1 MAGHEGSPGTLRSG
15 QQAGPVARAPGL
27 DADATEVL
35 GALIQLPGGEP
46 REPVTVETIAATCAA
61 PRHLPSRQ
69 TDVLLCRRWF
79 RQEAGVAGVGVT
91 RGPLPRLALA
101 DSAVK
106 Y

>member
-35 GALIQLPGGEP
+35 GALIQLLGREP

-61 PRHLPSRQ
+61 PRPFLRARQ
-69 TDVLLCRRWF
+69 MCCYVAAGSGRR
-79 RQEAGVAGVGVT
+79 
-91 RGPLPRLALA
+91 RGWRGLA
-101 DSAVK
+101 
-106 Y
+106 